1 MCYQVVDVDVVLAE
15 SASCFSWKG
24 GLTYHQIGWLRFTGQ
39 HCRFYIYQHP
49 GGTILV
55 TVEHKSTCDACIE
68 LCRWLTHERGYELV
82 ERRAHAE
89 PRAACTDQGVAS
101 VTEPASAPAST
112 PASPPRTAGT
122 APRSSSP
129 TGATQRSPVGVSS
142 QTSPAAQP
150 PQGSF
155 SQ

>member
-1 MCYQVVDVDVVLAE
+1 MSYQVVDVDVVLVE

-24 GLTYHQIGWLRFTGQ
+24 GLTYHNIGWLRFTGQ
-39 HCRFYIYQHP
+39 HCRFYIHQHP

-68 LCRWLTHERGYELV
+68 LCRHLTHERGYELV
-82 ERRAHAE
+82 ERRAQAE
-89 PRAACTDQGVAS
+89 PRAACTDQGA
-101 VTEPASAPAST
+101 ASAPAST
-112 PASPPRTAGT
+112 LRTAAGTGAGAAT

-129 TGATQRSPVGVSS
+129 PAATQRSPVGASS